1 MLKVTIDATPISPKP
16 SGVGLYIYNLINSLH
31 ELQQQQNNFK
41 LGISYQ
47 PSWRNWLSNNF
58 TPPENISSYSNLHVL
73 PIPVR
78 ISSKLGLIPGSPLF
92 NFEKKLGMPDIMH
105 GTNYSVFP
113 CRGTVNL
120 MNLYDLSFMKYP
132 EYVNSVVEKY
142 TNQIKQ
148 CLKWTNAVL
157 TISESSKRDIVEYLQ
172 IPPER
177 IFITPLASRYHVN
190 YLTDELISK
199 IDKDI
204 DYNFSQPYLLFVS
217 TIEPRKNITA
227 MISAFNL
234 LKSKHKIPHALVLI
248 GQKGWK
254 YEPIFQEIE
263 RSPWKESIHHLDY
276 LSDELVAL
284 FYSRADVF
292 VYPSHYEGF
301 GLPVLEA
308 MTLGAPVVTSNTS
321 SLPEVAG
328 DAALLVN
335 PSDVEEQANAI
346 LQIISDS
353 QFRNELIT
361 KGKARATL
369 FSWERAARETL
380 HVYESIRGMKTSGN
394 GLDRLRLNP

>member
-1 MLKVTIDATPISPKP
+1 MLKVTIDATPILPKP
-16 SGVGLYIYNLINSLH
+16 SGVGLYIFNLIDSLH
-31 ELQQQQNNFK
+31 KLQRQHDFK

-47 PSWRNWLSNNF
+47 PSWKNWLSNNF
-58 TPPENISSYSNLHVL
+58 SPPENISSYSNLYVL

-78 ISSKLGLIPGSPLF
+78 ISSKLSLIPGSPLF
-92 NFEKKLGMPDIMH
+92 NFEKHLGLPDIMH

-113 CRGTVNL
+113 CKGTVNL

-132 EYVNSVVEKY
+132 QYVNSVVEKY
-142 TNQIKQ
+142 TKQVRQ
-148 CLKWTNAVL
+148 CLTWTDAIL
-157 TISESSKRDIVEYLQ
+157 TISESSKRDIIEYLQ
-172 IPPER
+172 ISPER
-177 IFITPLASRYHVN
+177 IFVTPLASRYHVN
-190 YLTDELISK
+190 YLTDELIAR
-199 IDKDI
+199 IDKNI
-204 DYNFSQPYLLFVS
+204 DYDFSQPYLLFVS
-217 TIEPRKNITA
+217 TIEPRKNIIA
-227 MISAFNL
+227 ILSAFNL
-234 LKSKHKIPHALVLI
+234 LKSKYKIPHNLVLI

-263 RSPWKESIHHLDY
+263 RSPWKEKIYHLDY

-328 DAALLVN
+328 DAALLIN
-335 PSDVEEQANAI
+335 PDDVEELADAI

-353 QFRNELIT
+353 QLRAQLVK
-361 KGKARATL
+361 KGKDQASL
-369 FSWERAARETL
+369 FSWERTARETL
-380 HVYESIRGMKTSGN
+380 QVYKSVCALKG
-394 GLDRLRLNP
+394 